1 MVLKIE
7 PVNESVWHP
16 ILKFWSI
23 LTGCWPVLVG
33 FTKPNKWPIS
43 VELVGPAGLVQSRE
57 CWWGPHPLHFG
68 GARVFVCWD
77 LQERERTR
85 EIILSNWR
93 WQSRARVVV
102 ENGNIDGWCRTTS
115 LMAKWDDDVDYCLLG
130 RRAWASWNIRTT
142 NQDVEYF
149 HAKMP
154 PIFKL
159 AIIFQLHQKPTVG
172 EIFIDETNAI
182 ADCRLNCIFKT

>member
-1 MVLKIE
+1 MT
-7 PVNESVWHP
+7 NFRW
-16 ILKFWSI
+16 
-23 LTGCWPVLVG
+23 TGQTSRSG
-33 FTKPNKWPIS
+33 PIS
-43 VELVGPAGLVQSRE
+43 RMLVRASSTSFWRSKGVRLLGLT
-57 CWWGPHPLHFG
+57 
-68 GARVFVCWD
+68 
-77 LQERERTR
+77 RERKRSR

-130 RRAWASWNIRTT
+130 RRALAAWNIRTT

-182 ADCRLNCIFKT
+182 ADCRLNCIFKA